1 MAENRNYK
9 ADNEWKVADSEDLN
23 RHLSSSEKIAQTDA
37 AEPSIK

>member
-1 MAENRNYK
+1 MAGNRYYK
-9 ADNEWKVADSEDLN
+9 VDSKWKIADSEDLN